1 MRGAPR
7 FAPFREAV
15 VNRSRM
21 PASIALAAAVPCSG
35 RTADRMAAPRRDEV
49 QGLRHEVHALRLELR
64 ELKRTLA
71 ARPGGGDKPDALSA
85 VK

>member
-1 MRGAPR
+1 
-7 FAPFREAV
+7 
-15 VNRSRM
+15 
-21 PASIALAAAVPCSG
+21 
-35 RTADRMAAPRRDEV
+35 MAAPRRDEV